1 MKRRLSVVA
10 FGSRFAMRNS
20 LRPQPPEVLWG
31 PRVSTFTQVLPPSP
45 EASMTNASLVVEPRL
60 FENQRE

>member
-1 MKRRLSVVA
+1 M
-10 FGSRFAMRNS
+10 NS
-20 LRPQPPEVLWG
+20 LRPQPPEVLR